1 MSIALIMQCYMS
13 VSWDVVEF
21 NHVFFLILSIPLFE
35 VTSAAIQQE
44 WKQQQKLNLHLK
56 IIRMHFMQSVC
67 YLKQK
72 SSSKQAAT
80 KKIKQDR
87 MHSEA
92 SSVSNYEIYY
102 ENLKKISATAQVD
115 MSNFDTVS
123 YIGSSCI
130 KMNQIPCLAWFVV
143 R

>member
-1 MSIALIMQCYMS
+1 
-13 VSWDVVEF
+13 
-21 NHVFFLILSIPLFE
+21 
-35 VTSAAIQQE
+35 
-44 WKQQQKLNLHLK
+44 
-56 IIRMHFMQSVC
+56 MHFMQSVC

>member
-1 MSIALIMQCYMS
+1 
-13 VSWDVVEF
+13 
-21 NHVFFLILSIPLFE
+21 
-35 VTSAAIQQE
+35 
-44 WKQQQKLNLHLK
+44 
-56 IIRMHFMQSVC
+56 MQSVC

-102 ENLKKISATAQVD
+102 ENLKKMSATA
-115 MSNFDTVS
+115 
-123 YIGSSCI
+123 
-130 KMNQIPCLAWFVV
+130 
-143 R
+143 

>member
-1 MSIALIMQCYMS
+1 MS
-13 VSWDVVEF
+13 VSWDVVEC

-102 ENLKKISATAQVD
+102 ENLKK
-115 MSNFDTVS
+115 
-123 YIGSSCI
+123 
-130 KMNQIPCLAWFVV
+130 
-143 R
+143 